1 MDWSAGVLACI
12 RPARFSQPRRLRSSQ
27 MLQLAQSSGSDY
39 NASLSN
45 DLKLVAQSR
54 RRRIAK
60 AQVNNLLYIRVG
72 EESSKLANEQF
83 DVTVIGSGPGGYVA
97 AVRAGQ
103 LGLKVAIV
111 EKDKRLGGTCTLR
124 GCIPTKQLLMSAH
137 IYEQM
142 QHAADFGVQASGIQ
156 LAFADVQKRKDKV
169 VMKNSKGIEYLMKKN
184 KATVFK
190 GTGKL
195 SLPGKVEVTDAEGNK
210 QTIQTK
216 NIIIATGSVVRPIP
230 GFETDGVH
238 VVNSDH
244 ILELKDVPKSLIV
257 MGSGAVGVEFAS
269 VYSRFGAETTIV
281 ELLPRLVPLEDEE
294 VSKELE
300 RSFRK
305 RGIKSQVDT
314 KLEKLEKTETGVR
327 VTGKTGK
334 GEAVTL
340 EAEMLLVAVGRMP
353 YTQGLGLE
361 GTKIKVDRGFIAVDE
376 YQQTA
381 EKGVY
386 AIGDVVPTPL
396 LAHLASKEGIV
407 AVEHMAGK
415 KDVRPINL
423 RLVPN
428 CTYCDPEVASVG
440 LTEAKAKELG
450 YDVKVGKFPFSASG
464 KARIIGEE
472 EGFVKIVAEKK
483 YDEVLGVHIIGPHAT
498 ELIAE
503 ACVAMQLETTA
514 DELGRTMHAHP
525 TVSEAVMEA
534 AEGVHDMAV
543 HI

>member
-1 MDWSAGVLACI
+1 M
-12 RPARFSQPRRLRSSQ
+12 
-27 MLQLAQSSGSDY
+27 
-39 NASLSN
+39 
-45 DLKLVAQSR
+45 
-54 RRRIAK
+54 
-60 AQVNNLLYIRVG
+60 
-72 EESSKLANEQF
+72 ANQANSEQF
-83 DVTVIGSGPGGYVA
+83 DITIIGSGPGGYVA
-97 AVRAGQ
+97 AIRAGQ
-103 LGLKVAIV
+103 LGLKVAMI
-111 EKDKRLGGTCTLR
+111 EKDTRLGGTCTLR
-124 GCIPTKQLLMSAH
+124 GCIPTKQMLMSAH
-137 IYEQM
+137 VYEQM
-142 QHAADFGVQASGIQ
+142 QHAADFGVQVSGIQ
-156 LAFADVQKRKDKV
+156 LAFEDVQKRKNKV
-169 VMKNSKGIEYLMKKN
+169 VLKNTKGIEYLMKKN
-184 KATVFK
+184 KVTVFK

-195 SLPGKVEVTDAEGNK
+195 ALPGKVEVTGADGAK
-210 QTIQTK
+210 QTIASK
-216 NIIIATGSVVRPIP
+216 AIIIATGSSVRPIP
-230 GFETDGVH
+230 GFETDGEH

-244 ILELKDVPKSLIV
+244 ILELKEIPKSLIV
-257 MGSGAVGVEFAS
+257 MGAGAVGCEFAS

-281 ELLPRLVPLEDEE
+281 ELMPRLVPLEDEE

-300 RSFRK
+300 KSFRK

-327 VTGKTGK
+327 VTGKTSK

-353 YTQGLGLE
+353 YTEGLGLE
-361 GTKIKVDRGFIAVDE
+361 GTKINLERGFITVDE
-376 YQQTA
+376 FQQTT

-386 AIGDVVPTPL
+386 AIGDIVPTPQ

-407 AVEHMAGK
+407 AVEHIAGDK
-415 KDVRPINL
+415 GVRPINL

-440 LTEAKAKELG
+440 LTEAKAKEQG

-464 KARIIGEE
+464 KARILGEE

-483 YDEVLGVHIIGPHAT
+483 YDEILGVHIIGPHAT

-503 ACVAMQLETTA
+503 ACVAMQLESTA
-514 DELGRTMHAHP
+514 EELGRTMHAHP

-534 AEGVHDMAV
+534 AEGVHDLAV

>member
-1 MDWSAGVLACI
+1 M
-12 RPARFSQPRRLRSSQ
+12 
-27 MLQLAQSSGSDY
+27 
-39 NASLSN
+39 
-45 DLKLVAQSR
+45 
-54 RRRIAK
+54 
-60 AQVNNLLYIRVG
+60 
-72 EESSKLANEQF
+72 ANEQF

-97 AVRAGQ
+97 AIRAAQ
-103 LGLKVAIV
+103 LGLKAAIV

-169 VMKNSKGIEYLMKKN
+169 VMKNSKGIEFLMKKN
-184 KATVFK
+184 SITRFN
-190 GTGKL
+190 GTGRL
-195 SLPGKVEVTDAEGNK
+195 ALPGKVEVTAEDGKK
-210 QTIQTK
+210 QTINTK

-230 GFETDGVH
+230 GFDTDGGR

-257 MGSGAVGVEFAS
+257 MGAGAVGVEFAS

-314 KLEKLEKTETGVR
+314 KLEKLEKTDKGIV
-327 VTGKTGK
+327 VTGKTSK
-334 GEAVTL
+334 GEAVKL

-353 YTQGLGLE
+353 YTEGLGLE
-361 GTKIKVDRGFIAVDE
+361 GTKIKVDRGFIQIDE
-376 YQQTA
+376 YQQTG

-407 AVEHMAGK
+407 AVEHMSGQ

-440 LTEAKAKELG
+440 LTDAKAREQG
-450 YDVKVGKFPFSASG
+450 YDVVVGKFPFSASG
-464 KARIIGEE
+464 KARILGEE
-472 EGFVKIVAEKK
+472 EGFVKVISEKK
-483 YDEVLGVHIIGPHAT
+483 YDEILGVHIIGPHAT

-503 ACVAMQLETTA
+503 ACVAMQLESTA
-514 DELGRTMHAHP
+514 EELGRTMHAHP
-525 TVSEAVMEA
+525 TVAEAVMEA
-534 AEGVHDMAV
+534 AEGVHGLTI

>member
-1 MDWSAGVLACI
+1 M
-12 RPARFSQPRRLRSSQ
+12 
-27 MLQLAQSSGSDY
+27 
-39 NASLSN
+39 
-45 DLKLVAQSR
+45 
-54 RRRIAK
+54 
-60 AQVNNLLYIRVG
+60 
-72 EESSKLANEQF
+72 ANEQF
-83 DVTVIGSGPGGYVA
+83 DVTIIGSGPGGYVA
-97 AVRAGQ
+97 AIRAGQ
-103 LGLKVAIV
+103 LGLKAAIV
-111 EKDKRLGGTCTLR
+111 EKDTRLGGTCTLR
-124 GCIPTKQLLMSAH
+124 GCIPTKQMLMSAH
-137 IYEQM
+137 ILEQM
-142 QHAADFGVQASGIQ
+142 KAAADFGVQASGIQ

-169 VMKNSKGIEYLMKKN
+169 VLKSVKGIEYLMKKN
-184 KATVFK
+184 KVTVFK

-195 SLPGKVEVTDAEGNK
+195 MLPGRVEVTDAEGKK
-210 QTIQTK
+210 QVLETK

-230 GFETDGVH
+230 GFETDGNQ
-238 VVNSDH
+238 VVSSDH

-300 RSFRK
+300 KSFRK
-305 RGIKSQVDT
+305 RGIKSLVDT
-314 KLEKLEKTETGVR
+314 KLEKMEKTPTGVK
-327 VTGKTGK
+327 VSGKNGK
-334 GEAVTL
+334 GEEVTL

-361 GTKIKVDRGFIAVDE
+361 GTKIELERGFIKVDE

-407 AVEHMAGK
+407 AVEHMAGR

-428 CTYCDPEVASVG
+428 CTYCDPEIGSVG
-440 LTEAKAKELG
+440 LTEAKAKEQG
-450 YDVKVGKFPFSASG
+450 YDVKVGRFPFSASG

-472 EGFVKIVAEKK
+472 EGFVKIVSEAK
-483 YDEVLGVHIIGPHAT
+483 YDEILGVHIIGPHAT

-503 ACVAMQLETTA
+503 ACVAMQLESTA
-514 DELGRTMHAHP
+514 EELGRTMHAHP

-534 AEGVHDMAV
+534 AEGVHGLAV